1 MIKFFRTIR
10 KSLVME
16 NKTGKYFKYA
26 IGEIVLVMI
35 GILLALQVNNWNE
48 VRKTNV
54 KEVKFLEG
62 FKKDLLANK
71 IELNRVIEKTDKT
84 SNSSDSILQFQRG
97 DIEALNL
104 RSFIRC
110 MMNATGFT
118 VYQTQEGTI
127 QDIMGSGNLDV
138 IRNDS
143 IRLAIGSWQ
152 ANLKDLREW
161 EKLDKNSHTV
171 YNEFLQNNLKV
182 YLRGQKELP
191 LDEVTM
197 NKFLE
202 NDLFLNRIETRKR
215 YPDFLNNL
223 YKKEIPKLDI
233 LLVLVNSE
241 LENRQ

>member
-1 MIKFFRTIR
+1 
-10 KSLVME
+10 ME

-110 MMNATGFT
+110 IMNATGFT

-161 EKLDKNSHTV
+161 EKLDKNSFTV

-215 YPDFLNNL
+215 YPGFLNNL